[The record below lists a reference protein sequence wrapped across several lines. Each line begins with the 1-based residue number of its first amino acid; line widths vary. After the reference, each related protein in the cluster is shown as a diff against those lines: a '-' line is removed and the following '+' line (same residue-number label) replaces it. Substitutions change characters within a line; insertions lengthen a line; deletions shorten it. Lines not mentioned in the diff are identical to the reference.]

1 MSAVGQK
8 IDDGPGPFV
17 LGDQAAEEASRGER
31 CAPGPLGHAPSRSRG
46 PGRDVSSGGLLG
58 QSLVDTRAG
67 RVRTQKCSETAG
79 GTAGSGHSLVPA
91 CVRAAPCSSS
101 LVPEGPRMPDVPG
114 WVPLAA
120 IVTIIL
126 GVVFAPLL
134 ARRQENG
141 KLQAAAEAELRALVV
156 GLRSDVMHARQELDR
171 NSTYVADAFIGQAL
185 VDFTAQ
191 VVGLARKLPARRQ
204 RKVGAALAVLVGR
217 WRIRLAEDIG
227 PTWLS
232 SRAALAEGR
241 DVALTPAAGLMD
253 TAKLE
258 AVMNSHRLRAIDEDD
273 GLLGKMRTAQ
283 LPDEEHPAMLAAVD
297 RLLDV
302 SGGAHRLGQ
311 SRARKILR
319 RRALSE

>member
-1 MSAVGQK
+1 
-8 IDDGPGPFV
+8 
-17 LGDQAAEEASRGER
+17 
-31 CAPGPLGHAPSRSRG
+31 
-46 PGRDVSSGGLLG
+46 
-58 QSLVDTRAG
+58 
-67 RVRTQKCSETAG
+67 
-79 GTAGSGHSLVPA
+79 
-91 CVRAAPCSSS
+91 
-101 LVPEGPRMPDVPG
+101 MPDVPG